1 MKDCLLK
8 SYKEKV
14 GLIMSYN
21 ALIVEDDIDI
31 AHILSLTLT
40 KMTVHTTIN
49 YSGQEAL
56 QTLKDNQFDLVI
68 LDLMLPE
75 LSGEEIL
82 PFIKENTYSKVI
94 VISAK
99 TDVEE
104 KVKLLN
110 LGADDYM
117 TKPFDAK
124 EVTARVSVQLRN
136 LDSKPQMKQLKWKD
150 LTLDISKYQ
159 MFYKNIE
166 INLTNSEFEIMKLLM
181 HYPEK
186 AFSKQK
192 IYESIQGIYLGD
204 DNTINVHISNIRK
217 KIALQTTET
226 YIQTVWGIGFMLI

>member
-1 MKDCLLK
+1 MKDYSLK

-14 GLIMSYN
+14 GLNMSYN

-56 QTLKDNQFDLVI
+56 QTLKNNQFDLVI

-75 LSGEEIL
+75 LSGEELL
-82 PFIKENTYSKVI
+82 PYIKENTYSKVI

-104 KVKLLN
+104 KVKLLD

-136 LDSKPQMKQLKWKD
+136 LDNKPQMEKLKWKN
-150 LTLDISKYQ
+150 LTLDISKY
-159 MFYKNIE
+159 
-166 INLTNSEFEIMKLLM
+166 
-181 HYPEK
+181 
-186 AFSKQK
+186 
-192 IYESIQGIYLGD
+192 
-204 DNTINVHISNIRK
+204 
-217 KIALQTTET
+217 
-226 YIQTVWGIGFMLI
+226 